1 MRKEFNLQGD
11 INKRG
16 TVAVSL
22 ESCFYE
28 LLHNEAGGMKD
39 YKRLRMIQV
48 GGPLGP
54 ILSGLEIRNK
64 LSDYYDDILLSEIY
78 FFNEKL
84 CPVDYFRFLTRYMI
98 REVKNGYRSHACTQ

>member
-1 MRKEFNLQGD
+1 
-11 INKRG
+11 
-16 TVAVSL
+16 
-22 ESCFYE
+22 
-28 LLHNEAGGMKD
+28 MKD

-78 FFNEKL
+78 FF
-84 CPVDYFRFLTRYMI
+84 
-98 REVKNGYRSHACTQ
+98 